1 MGAMATLFTRVV
13 NQFKRLASGL
23 KETPKAV
30 VDDFELEHFLIY
42 HGLVGTT
49 PDNQRDFRDVR
60 ADIQQALETRS
71 ASQLSIAL
79 KIPPLWW
86 SEKLAAIVLEL
97 TNKDDNKQILID
109 LLLPADDDNA
119 DPNIVP
125 VCNSDWRVRANAAGI
140 LADLHYKQASQR
152 LGKLL
157 DDTTYD
163 GKVSFAHISYALG
176 RLGTEQA
183 KEALLPYLHN
193 EESWLRVDAA
203 RALALWPSVVIAHD
217 LSDALLAKHP
227 LQDYMC
233 IAVARQHKPAEL
245 LQNNDPIIH
254 QAALEMVIQVVE
266 ATNQTFNNDIGFD
279 LGLPECWPIISKD
292 TTPAPR
298 QIRASLMLANWLKKN
313 QEQLADPNIDA
324 QIQNILDGFAN
335 KTTAERIVSCLS
347 DQSKNSNDALGQM
360 RHAAYLAGRLGIV
373 DASENLEKA
382 LDNNS
387 PITNEAIDALSL
399 LKDKQ
404 AVPRLIALLHKS
416 VDLDERTAQALSA
429 QPVVEEDASKALT
442 YWTILRALGMLA
454 TKDSYDLLFKASADF
469 AADKRQMAL
478 DSLLSVIS
486 ADPSLAEGDNCARL
500 IDEATNDPS
509 SVVKVVAYKAVGQ
522 LGLANLIGK
531 TVNAVCQSKEASIKR
546 QAKAT
551 LLQLAAKGHGDAV
564 CQALEQKIK
573 TEFDPYQRQD
583 LEKLLSSAR

>member
-23 KETPKAV
+23 KETPQVV

-49 PDNQRDFRDVR
+49 PENQRDFRDVR

-97 TNKDDNKQILID
+97 TNDESNKQLLVD
-109 LLLPADDDNA
+109 LLLPANDDNA
-119 DPNIVP
+119 DPNTDA
-125 VCNSDWRVRANAAGI
+125 VCNNDWRVRANAAGI
-140 LADLHYKQASQR
+140 LADLNYKQASQR
-152 LGKLL
+152 LGQML

-176 RLGTEQA
+176 RLGTDQA
-183 KEALLPYLHN
+183 KEALLPFLYN

-203 RALALWPSVVIAHD
+203 RALSLWPSALIAHD
-217 LSDALLAKHP
+217 LSNALLAKHP

-233 IAVARQHKPAEL
+233 IAVARQHKPQEL
-245 LQNNDPIIH
+245 LQNNDPLVH
-254 QAALEMVIQVVE
+254 QAALEMVIQIIE

-279 LGLPECWPIISKD
+279 LGIPECWPIISKI
-292 TTPAPR
+292 TTPLPR

-313 QEQLADPNIDA
+313 QEQLVDRNIDA

-335 KTTAERIVSCLS
+335 KTTADAIVACLS
-347 DQSKNSNDALGQM
+347 DESKPSNDALGQM
-360 RHAAYLAGRLGIV
+360 RHAAYLAGKLGIV
-373 DASENLEKA
+373 EASENLEKA
-382 LDNNS
+382 LENNS
-387 PITNEAIDALSL
+387 PITNEAIDAISC

-416 VDLDERTAQALSA
+416 IDLNERTNKALSA
-429 QPVVEEDASKALT
+429 QPVIEDDAQAAST

-454 TKDSYDLLFKASADF
+454 TKESYDLLFKASRDF

-478 DSLLSVIS
+478 DSLLSVI
-486 ADPSLAEGDNCARL
+486 AAEPSLVESDNCAHL
-500 IDEATNDPS
+500 IEQATNDPS
-509 SVVKVVAYKAVGQ
+509 AIVKVVAYKAVGQ

-531 TVNAVCQSKEASIKR
+531 SVNAVCQAKEPSVKR
-546 QAKAT
+546 QAKAA
-551 LLQLAAKGHGDAV
+551 LLQLASKGHREAV
-564 CQALEQKIK
+564 CQALEQKLK